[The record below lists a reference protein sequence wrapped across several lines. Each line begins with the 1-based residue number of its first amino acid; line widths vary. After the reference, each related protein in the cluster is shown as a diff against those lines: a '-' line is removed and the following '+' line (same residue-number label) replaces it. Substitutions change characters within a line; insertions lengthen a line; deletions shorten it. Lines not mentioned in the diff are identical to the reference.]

1 MSSSL
6 LTKAL
11 NWNKY
16 GVVYGSAGV
25 ANTSIVVV
33 RDDLI
38 HNFQNTLNTWGIY
51 MFGLLLNW

>member
-1 MSSSL
+1 VS
-6 LTKAL
+6 
-11 NWNKY
+11 
-16 GVVYGSAGV
+16 
-25 ANTSIVVV
+25 NTSIVVV